1 MKHFF
6 KVGKIV
12 QGRQEDLLRCLG
24 PCFLPK
30 SRNINNNIDFVRS
43 SYWVLNNMTA
53 VEGIFFD
60 VQEKRKK
67 KDTPQKNAAAC
78 PSLAF

>member
-1 MKHFF
+1 MKYFF
-6 KVGKIV
+6 KAGKIV

-53 VEGIFFD
+53 VEGIFLMCMKK
-60 VQEKRKK
+60 EKK
-67 KDTPQKNAAAC
+67 KR
-78 PSLAF
+78 